1 MLGAFIAQS
10 VDKYPLE
17 KAKRT
22 KFRILNQ
29 SRPNSQVGG
38 TSKSVKRKDAMN
50 IILAAERKFM
60 VRISKS
66 KAFLPAA
73 KLPIVSNRLVT
84 KFTISRYQ
92 LSVFYKCKL
101 LTKLNSVSYT
111 VPGFNRSVIMKM
123 NISA

>member
-1 MLGAFIAQS
+1 
-10 VDKYPLE
+10 
-17 KAKRT
+17 
-22 KFRILNQ
+22 
-29 SRPNSQVGG
+29 
-38 TSKSVKRKDAMN
+38 
-50 IILAAERKFM
+50 M